1 MGNIVYVATSLDGYV
16 ANKEGSVAYLE
27 SIPNPDHNDFGWA
40 NFIKD
45 IDALVMGRKTFE
57 TVLGFGVEWPYPK
70 KVFVLSHK
78 KDIVPKKLEDKVV
91 LIQGTP
97 EEIVFNLNAKGYKN
111 LYIDGASVI
120 QEFLKEDLIDEMI
133 INKIPILLGG
143 GTSLFGDLSEHIM
156 FEHIST
162 EILLNEMV
170 MSHYKRKRNSN
181 N

>member
-1 MGNIVYVATSLDGYV
+1 
-16 ANKEGSVAYLE
+16 
-27 SIPNPDHNDFGWA
+27 
-40 NFIKD
+40 
-45 IDALVMGRKTFE
+45 
-57 TVLGFGVEWPYPK
+57 
-70 KVFVLSHK
+70 
-78 KDIVPKKLEDKVV
+78 LEDKVV